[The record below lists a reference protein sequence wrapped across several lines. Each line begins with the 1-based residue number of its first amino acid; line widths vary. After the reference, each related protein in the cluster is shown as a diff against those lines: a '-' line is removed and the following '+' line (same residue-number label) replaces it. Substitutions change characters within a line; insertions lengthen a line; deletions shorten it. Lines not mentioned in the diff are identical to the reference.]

1 MDAHRLEH
9 PPLATAARIAGLA
22 PAVFHRRFTAIFST
36 TPRSW
41 LEARRLDHTLDH
53 CGLYGIQPRLLSSTK
68 WNYSAFAI
76 SCSGRFAEPP
86 IFSALRP
93 ILAGSPISLY
103 VKDQ

>member
-41 LEARRLDHTLDH
+41 LEARRLDHTRGLLREPGATVH
-53 CGLYGIQPRLLSSTK
+53 SVAATCGYANPFHFSRVMRRRL
-68 WNYSAFAI
+68 
-76 SCSGRFAEPP
+76 GV
-86 IFSALRP
+86 
-93 ILAGSPISLY
+93 SPSQ
-103 VKDQ
+103 VRDQRGP